1 MLSKGSQSQI
11 ACKILSLG
19 LRKTMSMMFCMSIG
33 AMSVGCL
40 SFGKLSLCCGGL
52 HTWYLG
58 YPLQSEGRS
67 WHITW
72 MDLNGARSVGISS
85 PNWGRGERFWD
96 IVVFLGLSV
105 HWADCFAMDGSWS
118 DQVQCIA
125 VSLRTPQKGEREFA
139 HWPWDPWD
147 LCVFISIH
155 QRSFSTW
162 D

>member
-40 SFGKLSLCCGGL
+40 SFGKLSLCGGL

-67 WHITW
+67 WHAR
-72 MDLNGARSVGISS
+72 MNLNGARVSHDAKTSQKSAMSMWMCANVCRSVFRWDFV
-85 PNWGRGERFWD
+85 PKLKGRGERFWD
-96 IVVFLGLSV
+96 IVAFLGLSV
-105 HWADCFAMDGSWS
+105 HWADCFAMDFGELKWS
-118 DQVQCIA
+118 GTVHC
-125 VSLRTPQKGEREFA
+125 
-139 HWPWDPWD
+139 
-147 LCVFISIH
+147 C
-155 QRSFSTW
+155 
-162 D
+162 